1 MIGHADGELKFVT
14 LDALKVE
21 FIYKVQLQEGEELQA
36 GCFSSFGQNF
46 AIGTTKGAVYFGQ
59 FKKDVQT
66 KNTVVRVEPLNF
78 YKKNNYL
85 STNELTSNCNR
96 S

>member
-66 KNTVVRVEPLNF
+66 KNTVVRVAKVSSLITPAVE
-78 YKKNNYL
+78 
-85 STNELTSNCNR
+85 ECCITSM
-96 S
+96 